1 MYTSIENVKLT
12 EIDIEKGEYRSKNGS
27 QPKFVPFKKPIEKE
41 KKVVF
46 EDNYSNLIDIVSEIK
61 HASER
66 RPDRVIRVSFDV
78 SAEW

>member
-12 EIDIEKGEYRSKNGS
+12 EIDVEKGKYKGN
-27 QPKFVPFKKPIEKE
+27 KFVPFKKPIENE

-46 EDNYSNLIDIVSEIK
+46 EDNYSNLIDVVSEIK

-78 SAEW
+78 TAEW

>member
-12 EIDIEKGEYRSKNGS
+12 EVETEKGKWKGK
-27 QPKFVPFKKPIEKE
+27 KFVHHKNPIEKE

-46 EDNYSNLIDIVSEIK
+46 EDNYSNLLEVASEIK

-78 SAEW
+78 TAEW

>member
-12 EIDIEKGEYRSKNGS
+12 EVETEKGKWKGK
-27 QPKFVPFKKPIEKE
+27 KFVNHKNPIETA

-46 EDNYSNLIDIVSEIK
+46 EDDYSNLLEIASEIK

-66 RPDRVIRVSFDV
+66 SPDKLIRVSFDV
-78 SAEW
+78 VAEW

>member
-12 EIDIEKGEYRSKNGS
+12 EIDVEKGKYKGN
-27 QPKFVPFKKPIEKE
+27 KFVPFKTPIEKE

-46 EDNYSNLIDIVSEIK
+46 EDNYSNLIDVVSEIK

-78 SAEW
+78 TAEW

>member
-12 EIDIEKGEYRSKNGS
+12 EVEIETGKYKGN
-27 QPKFVPFKKPIEKE
+27 KFVRFEKPIEKD

-46 EDNYSNLIDIVSEIK
+46 EDDYSNLIEVVSEIK

-66 RPDRVIRVSFDV
+66 RPDRIIRVSFDV
-78 SAEW
+78 QAEW

>member
-12 EIDIEKGEYRSKNGS
+12 EVETEKGKYKGN
-27 QPKFVPFKKPIEKE
+27 KFVPFKKPIEKA

-46 EDNYSNLIDIVSEIK
+46 EDSYSNLLEVASEIK

-78 SAEW
+78 TAEC

>member
-12 EIDIEKGEYRSKNGS
+12 EVETEKGEWKGK
-27 QPKFVPFKKPIEKE
+27 KFVNYKKPIEKN

-46 EDNYSNLIDIVSEIK
+46 EDDYSNLMDIASEAK

-66 RPDRVIRVSFDV
+66 SPDKVIRVSFDV

>member
-12 EIDIEKGEYRSKNGS
+12 EVETEKGKWRNK
-27 QPKFVPFKKPIEKE
+27 KFVNYKNPIEKN

-46 EDNYSNLIDIVSEIK
+46 EDEYSNLMDIASEVK

-66 RPDRVIRVSFDV
+66 SPDKVIRVSFDV
-78 SAEW
+78 TAEW

>member
-1 MYTSIENVKLT
+1 MYTSIENVKLS
-12 EIDIEKGEYRSKNGS
+12 EIEIEKGKYKGD
-27 QPKFVPFKKPIEKE
+27 KFVPFKKPIEKE

-46 EDNYSNLIDIVSEIK
+46 EDNYSNLIDVVSEIK

-78 SAEW
+78 VAEW

>member
-1 MYTSIENVKLT
+1 MYTSMENVKIT
-12 EIDIEKGEYRSKNGS
+12 EIDVEKGKYRGN
-27 QPKFVPFKKPIEKE
+27 KFVPFKKPIEKE

-46 EDNYSNLIDIVSEIK
+46 EDNYSNLMDIISEIK

-78 SAEW
+78 TAEW

>member
-12 EIDIEKGEYRSKNGS
+12 EVETEKGKWKGK
-27 QPKFVPFKKPIEKE
+27 KFVNYKNPIEKA

-46 EDNYSNLIDIVSEIK
+46 EDSYSNLLEVASEIK

-66 RPDRVIRVSFDV
+66 SPDKVIRVSFDV
-78 SAEW
+78 TAEW

>member
-12 EIDIEKGEYRSKNGS
+12 EVETEKGKYKGN
-27 QPKFVPFKKPIEKE
+27 KFVPFKKPIEKA

-46 EDNYSNLIDIVSEIK
+46 EDSYSNLLEVASEIK

-66 RPDRVIRVSFDV
+66 SPDKIIRVSFDV
-78 SAEW
+78 TAEW